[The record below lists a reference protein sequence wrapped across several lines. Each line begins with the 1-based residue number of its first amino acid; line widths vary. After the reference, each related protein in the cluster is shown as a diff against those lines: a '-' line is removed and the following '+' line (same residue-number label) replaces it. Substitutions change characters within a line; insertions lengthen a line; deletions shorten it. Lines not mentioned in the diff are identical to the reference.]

1 MAKSIVATSAPFLP
15 LSWIPFDSPIASTGP
30 FLRAISCRFCKIP
43 YERDNHRYSKPRSG
57 VAQQDEW
64 LIPGD
69 GLPFVNDIN
78 LENAFF
84 DATLQVLKGTACSR
98 SRSDGRNEAASRL
111 AQRDRF
117 QRSSGVVGKFPTTS
131 LMTNPLWEP
140 QRARC

>member
-78 LENAFF
+78 LENAFL
-84 DATLQVLKGTACSR
+84 DATLQVLKGTARGLVQMGVTKPHPVSL
-98 SRSDGRNEAASRL
+98 NEIASNGAPEL
-111 AQRDRF
+111 
-117 QRSSGVVGKFPTTS
+117 
-131 LMTNPLWEP
+131 
-140 QRARC
+140 